1 VRLKVGVDD
10 ALRVLLNQEAPIDAR
25 VVKAMVLSG
34 QEIAPVTDILVD
46 AVDLSAYDQLL
57 SKQEVGV

>member
-1 VRLKVGVDD
+1 MGVDD
-10 ALRVLLNQEAPIDAR
+10 ALRVLLNQEESIDAR

-34 QEIAPVTDILVD
+34 QEIPPVTDILVD

-57 SKQEVGV
+57 SNQKVGV

>member
-1 VRLKVGVDD
+1 MGVDD

>member
-1 VRLKVGVDD
+1 MRLKVGVDD
-10 ALRVLLNQEAPIDAR
+10 ALRVLLNQQEPIDAR

-34 QEIAPVTDILVD
+34 QEIPPVTDILVD

-57 SKQEVGV
+57 SNQKVRV